1 MHMPDHSYLSLASSM
16 HRLTEPAIRAAIS
29 ALAIDL
35 QPLGGGH
42 GLDAACGNGDHSLW
56 LAQTLPPG
64 GRVTG
69 IDICR
74 EGLLQ
79 ARASSERAGLADN
92 LACIRGDL
100 LRLPFLDR
108 TFDWAWCA
116 DALWPGP
123 QSQGFLGMD
132 LLPVLRELVRVVRP
146 GGLVA
151 VLFWSSQRLLPGHPF
166 LEARL
171 NATRAACYPFEEDW
185 RYRDHILSAPI
196 WLQDAGLEEIQ
207 GRTLAADLLS
217 PSPARSGMI
226 LPPAFKCSGAG
237 QCRSFQ
243 MPIECSLSGSAAKS
257 PRISLPIGPDITP
270 SSPTPSSLARSLPA
284 RNDLPHTLIF
294 SSSKLKYI
302 RPH

>member
-1 MHMPDHSYLSLASSM
+1 MHMPDHSYLCLASSM

-132 LLPVLRELVRVVRP
+132 LLPALRELVRVVRP

-185 RYRDHILSAPI
+185 SYRDHILSAPI

-217 PSPARSGMI
+217 PLSGQVRDD
-226 LPPAFKCSGAG
+226 LAAC
-237 QCRSFQ
+237 FQ
-243 MPIECSLSGSAAKS
+243 MLWGRAVPELSDADRMQFERLCGKESQDFIADRPGYYAF
-257 PRISLPIGPDITP
+257 ITYTLFFGQVP
-270 SSPTPSSLARSLPA
+270 S
-284 RNDLPHTLIF
+284 
-294 SSSKLKYI
+294 
-302 RPH
+302 RPK

>member
-217 PSPARSGMI
+217 PLSGQVRDD
-226 LPPAFKCSGAG
+226 LAAC
-237 QCRSFQ
+237 FQ
-243 MPIECSLSGSAAKS
+243 MLWGRAVPELSDADRMQFERLCGKESQDFIAYRPGYYAF
-257 PRISLPIGPDITP
+257 ITYTLFFGQVP
-270 SSPTPSSLARSLPA
+270 S
-284 RNDLPHTLIF
+284 
-294 SSSKLKYI
+294 
-302 RPH
+302 RPK